1 MKMKVNKKMIFNIFV
16 ILISIIFLV
25 YFCIS
30 ENGLIDL
37 LKNAMEFNK
46 GWLTV
51 ALFFHIL
58 NIVIDAY
65 LVHRFTCST
74 GKKYPFKYAFK
85 TSMVGQFFSAI
96 TPGASGGQPMQ
107 IYSMRKQGIDTGHST
122 SALVQKFLVYQT
134 SITVYGAISILLK
147 KRMFLGQ
154 VSPLAH
160 WMSSFGFISQS
171 LVIILLFLFSFNRS
185 ITYKIIRTV
194 FVWLEKFKLIKNVDE
209 KISNVETQLNYFHSN
224 NKDLYKNRKLVLE
237 VYALTVFQLTCM
249 FVVPYFIYRSFN
261 LYGAKM
267 SDMIAAQ
274 SFVTMASAF
283 IPLPGGSGAAE
294 GSFFAFFSMFFTE
307 STIKSAVLLWRVM
320 TYFLTI
326 LISAPFSGIY
336 SRKDEKD

>member
-1 MKMKVNKKMIFNIFV
+1 MKIKVNKKMLFNIIV
-16 ILISIIFLV
+16 IILSIVFLV

-30 ENGLIDL
+30 ENGLLDL
-37 LKNAMEFNK
+37 AKNVLEFNK
-46 GWLTV
+46 IWLFI
-51 ALFFHIL
+51 ALFFHL
-58 NIVIDAY
+58 SNIIIDAY
-65 LVHRFTCST
+65 LIYRFTCST
-74 GKKYPFKYAFK
+74 GKTYSFKDAFK

-107 IYSMRKQGIDTGHST
+107 IYSMKKQGIDTWHST

-134 SITVYGAISILLK
+134 SITIYGAVAILFK
-147 KRMFLGQ
+147 KKMFLGQ
-154 VSPLAH
+154 VSPIAH
-160 WMSSFGFISQS
+160 WLSSFGFISQS
-171 LVIILLFLFSFNRS
+171 LVIVLLFLFSFNRL
-185 ITYKIIRTV
+185 ITYKIIKTV
-194 FVWLEKFKLIKNVDE
+194 FICLEKIRLIKNVDE
-209 KISNVETQLNYFHSN
+209 KISEVETQLNCFHTN
-224 NKDLYKNRKLVLE
+224 NKNLYKNTKLVFE
-237 VYALTVFQLTCM
+237 VYSLTILQLTCI

-294 GSFFAFFSMFFTE
+294 GSFFAFFNIFFTE

-326 LISAPFSGIY
+326 LISAPFSGVR
-336 SRKDEKD
+336 SVNSKKD

>member
-1 MKMKVNKKMIFNIFV
+1 MKIKVNKKMIFNIFV
-16 ILISIIFLV
+16 ILLSVIFLV
-25 YFCIS
+25 YFCVS
-30 ENGLIDL
+30 ENGLLDL
-37 LKNAMEFNK
+37 VKNAMEFNK
-46 GWLTV
+46 VWLTI
-51 ALFFHIL
+51 ALFFQFL

-65 LVHRFTCST
+65 LIYRLTCST
-74 GKKYPFKYAFK
+74 GKRYSFKDAFR

-107 IYSMRKQGIDTGHST
+107 IYSMRKQGIDAGHST

-134 SITVYGAISILLK
+134 SITVYGAASILLK

-154 VSPLAH
+154 VSPVAH
-160 WMSSFGFISQS
+160 WLSSFGFISQS

-185 ITYKIIRTV
+185 VTYKIIGKV
-194 FVWLEKFKLIKNVDE
+194 FIWFSKLKLIKNVDE
-209 KISNVETQLNYFHSN
+209 KIVDVETQLNYFHAN
-224 NKDLYKNRKLVLE
+224 NTQLYKNRKLVIE

-267 SDMIAAQ
+267 SDMVAAQ

-336 SRKDEKD
+336 SRKNGKG

>member
-1 MKMKVNKKMIFNIFV
+1 MKIKVNKKMIFNIFV
-16 ILISIIFLV
+16 ILLSIIFLV

-30 ENGLIDL
+30 ENGLLDL
-37 LKNAMEFNK
+37 VKNAMEFNK
-46 GWLTV
+46 VWLTI
-51 ALFFHIL
+51 ALFFHFL

-65 LVHRFTCST
+65 LIYRLTCST
-74 GKKYPFKYAFK
+74 GKKYPFKDAFK

-160 WMSSFGFISQS
+160 WLSSFGFISQS

-194 FVWLEKFKLIKNVDE
+194 FIWLEKFKLIKNVDE